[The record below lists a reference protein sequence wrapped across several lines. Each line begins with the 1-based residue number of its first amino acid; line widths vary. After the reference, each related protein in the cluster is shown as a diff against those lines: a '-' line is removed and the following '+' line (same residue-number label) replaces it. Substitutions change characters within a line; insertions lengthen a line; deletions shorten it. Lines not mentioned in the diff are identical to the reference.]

1 MNVKCFLGVGL
12 IVLVLALPSNAAA
25 PPPNVV
31 LILADDK
38 Y

>member
-1 MNVKCFLGVGL
+1 MNAKWLLGAGL
-12 IVLVLALPSNAAA
+12 IVFVLALPSNAAA